1 MPWDNK
7 NNGPWDG
14 GNNPW
19 GKKDSNNSNN
29 NWNPKNKGDDLFALE
44 EYNRAYFLSPQNLA
58 TKRNTSNKLYNI

>member
-29 NWNPKNKGDDLFALE
+29 NWNPKNKGDDLDKMLNFG
-44 EYNRAYFLSPQNLA
+44 FLYLL
-58 TKRNTSNKLYNI
+58 KEVYMLLYLYL